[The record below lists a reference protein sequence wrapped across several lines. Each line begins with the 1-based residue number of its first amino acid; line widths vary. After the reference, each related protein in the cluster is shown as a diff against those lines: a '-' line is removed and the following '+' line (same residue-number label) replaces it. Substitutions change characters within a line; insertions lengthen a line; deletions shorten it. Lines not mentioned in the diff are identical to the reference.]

1 MVRFYVVELRSEVTC
16 NSCHEI
22 EKMWFRLADQWAN
35 HSFALLADVR
45 CGWDGDEYN
54 NKLCTEHKIGK
65 MLQFK
70 HGDPLA
76 LEPIRWYDWDQVN
89 YDTLSEFAY
98 SYLSK
103 PICSFHQ
110 ESLTHCK
117 RKELL
122 QLRKF
127 LSSPEEE
134 LEKAIALEEKKMSRL
149 DDVESEVD
157 NIKMASAEIYDSYV
171 IQKNDISEEVRIIE
185 AVVRFSLDKILNKL
199 QSTSEED
206 AVQLCSIVSKEG
218 LRECEPTAMQ
228 TLIETIQ
235 NMSEQDMNEVMRQQ
249 MARLHSV
256 HSYINAQ
263 IDVLLSTSEKLRRDL
278 VEEAEYIFH
287 SAKVEGYYFMKGAY
301 KKKMLIKNG
310 GCCED

>member
-1 MVRFYVVELRSEVTC
+1 MHRAQNRKNVTVQIWRPIGIGAYKVSDTFCGLFCLPLTLTKFQNVLGCIFFVIVRLSVFS
-16 NSCHEI
+16 
-22 EKMWFRLADQWAN
+22 
-35 HSFALLADVR
+35 
-45 CGWDGDEYN
+45 
-54 NKLCTEHKIGK
+54 
-65 MLQFK
+65 
-70 HGDPLA
+70 
-76 LEPIRWYDWDQVN
+76 IRWYDWDQVN
-89 YDTLSEFAY
+89 YDTLSEFAN

-134 LEKAIALEEKKMSRL
+134 LEKSIALEEKKMSRL
-149 DDVESEVD
+149 DDVESEID
-157 NIKMASAEIYDSYV
+157 NIKMASADIHENYV
-171 IQKNDISEEVRIIE
+171 TQKDDISEEVRIIE
-185 AVVRFSLDKILNKL
+185 AVVKFSLDKISKRK

-218 LRECEPTAMQ
+218 QRECEQTAMQ

-235 NMSEQDMNEVMRQQ
+235 NMSEQEMKEVMSQQ
-249 MARLHSV
+249 LARLHSV
-256 HSYINAQ
+256 HSNINAQ
-263 IDVLLSTSEKLRRDL
+263 IDILLSTSEKLRRDL

-301 KKKMLIKNG
+301 KKKMLMKNG